1 MVKCIIQS
9 ISREFNELLDLSAS
23 EKATVTL
30 IPLSPLCL
38 DLQIMSK
45 ILGLII
51 IKKDGVEI
59 ASGSIIEINRI
70 KN

>member
-1 MVKCIIQS
+1 MVKCIIVS
-9 ISREFNELLDLSAS
+9 ISREFKELLDLSAS
-23 EKATVTL
+23 EKAIVTF

-45 ILGLII
+45 RLGLII

-59 ASGSIIEINRI
+59 ASGSIIEINKI